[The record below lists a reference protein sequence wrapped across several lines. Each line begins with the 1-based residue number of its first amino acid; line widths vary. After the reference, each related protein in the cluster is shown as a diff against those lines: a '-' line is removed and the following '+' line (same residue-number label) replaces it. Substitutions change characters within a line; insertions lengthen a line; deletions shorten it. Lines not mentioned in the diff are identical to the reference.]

1 MASTTLREGEFGGS
15 DGTTAEGGTFDAT
28 ARQPATFDYSQQ
40 NQFKIYLPIF
50 PTTEWFVTRATV
62 PGISLGQAVVPT
74 PLTNMQFVG
83 EKVEFSPFDMTFI
96 VDEKLNN
103 YMEMYGWVKNIGFPH
118 AHTQFMSTSRPDG
131 LNIEKK
137 IESPPRGRATEITT
151 VNKADRNLYCDI
163 GMTILS
169 SKNNAV
175 AQVTMYD
182 AFPVSMSAIEYSQQ
196 ESDTIYATCDVSFAF
211 TWFDVSSIGSNA

>member
-15 DGTTAEGGTFDAT
+15 DSDEKTSGTLDSL
-28 ARQPATFDYSQQ
+28 ARQPEPFDYSQQ

-96 VDEKLNN
+96 VDEKLEN
-103 YMEMYGWVKNIGFPH
+103 YMEMYQWVKNIGFPYTH
-118 AHTQFMSTSRPDG
+118 DQFMSTSRPDG
-131 LNIEKK
+131 ITIERKVNR
-137 IESPPRGRATEITT
+137 PPRDRRIETDV
-151 VNKADRNLYCDI
+151 VNKFDRDLYTDI

-211 TWFDVSSIGSNA
+211 TWFDVSSIGTNA